1 MRRTIVTAIALV
13 AGLVAGGVAL
23 PSAPAVATPASNTLT
38 VSFNIPFSGL
48 DYYAGSYP
56 HTEFITRMIFDGLV
70 EYDPKT
76 LSVTPILAKS
86 WERVGDNTIE
96 FTLRDDVKWH
106 DGTSFSADD
115 VVYTFGWITNPANAK
130 MVREQWL
137 WAWVDH
143 AEKIAPDKVRLVMKK
158 KCPYDLLLL
167 AYTPIYPAKYHAGLA
182 DKKEFGRKPIGTG
195 PYKLVQYDEA
205 NGVIVE
211 QNPDYH
217 HGGEIRKPTNIK
229 RIKMRYIADDG
240 TQVAELLTG
249 GVELFRDI
257 PAEQA
262 IQLTADPRFEATFNA
277 GVGLTYMWFDA
288 TGRSGND
295 ALKNP
300 KVRQA
305 LAMAVD
311 RTKLAT
317 ILEADRKVVLPEN
330 MCWKESVA
338 GCDFSKTMPKY
349 DPVAAKKL
357 LAEAG
362 YPDGFDVEITSYVGR
377 VTMMAEAVAGYYKAI
392 GVRATIASVT
402 LTTFQQKAASGK
414 MQMAVLANSLSGIPD
429 ISRLISFFF
438 QTYDYTGDAEM
449 KSLADRIDSEMD
461 PLKRKALARQFFD
474 RDMEQAY
481 IVPLNSLTHV
491 FPHIRELAVREGSV
505 STFGVTWQDLSW
517 K

>member
-1 MRRTIVTAIALV
+1 MRTTVMTAIALV
-13 AGLVAGGVAL
+13 AGLVAGGIAL
-23 PSAPAVATPASNTLT
+23 RDAPAAASPASDTLT

-56 HTEFITRMIFDGLV
+56 HTEFITRMVFDGLV
-70 EYDPKT
+70 EYDPES
-76 LSVTPILAKS
+76 LSVKPILAKS
-86 WERVGDNTIE
+86 WERVGDNTLE

-106 DGTSFSADD
+106 DGKNFGADD
-115 VVYTFGWITNPANAK
+115 VVYTLNWIIDPANARL
-130 MVREQWL
+130 VREQWL
-137 WAWVDH
+137 WAWIER
-143 AEKIAPDKVRLVMKK
+143 AEKLGPDKVRLVMKK

-167 AYTPIYPAKYHAGLA
+167 AYTPIYPEHYHRALA
-182 DKKEFGRKPIGTG
+182 DKKEFGRRPIGTG
-195 PYKLVQYDEA
+195 PYKVVQYDEA

-211 QNPDYH
+211 QNPDYR

-229 RIKMRYIADDG
+229 RIRMRFIGDDG

-262 IQLTADPRFEATFNA
+262 IQLTSDPRFEATFNA
-277 GVGLTYMWFDA
+277 GIGLTYMWFDA
-288 TGRSGND
+288 TGRSGNE

-300 KVRQA
+300 KVRRA
-305 LAMAVD
+305 LAMSVD
-311 RTKLAT
+311 RAKLAT
-317 ILEADRKVVLPEN
+317 ILEADRKIVLPEN

-338 GCDFSKTMPKY
+338 GCDFSQTMPAY
-349 DPVAAKKL
+349 DPIAAKKL

-362 YPDGFDVEITSYVGR
+362 YPNGFDVEITSYVGR

-449 KSLADRIDSEMD
+449 KLLAEQSDSEMD
-461 PLKRKALARQFFD
+461 PAKRKEIAKRFFD
-474 RDMEQAY
+474 RDMENAY

-491 FPHIRELAVREGSV
+491 FPHVRELAVREGSV